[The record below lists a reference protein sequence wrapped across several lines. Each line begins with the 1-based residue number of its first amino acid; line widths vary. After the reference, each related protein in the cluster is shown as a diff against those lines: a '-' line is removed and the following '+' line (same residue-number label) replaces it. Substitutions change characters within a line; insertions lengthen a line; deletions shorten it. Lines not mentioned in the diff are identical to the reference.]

1 MKKRKAGELE
11 RSKSPTYLNV
21 DYISGS
27 AAEVKPLWSS
37 CKYII
42 TNTRSRLTPNLF
54 EVLVFLKVNHDC
66 WDARSIQLAYTKAL
80 KLQTD
85 RAREMI
91 DEDDLY
97 DVNVSDDE

>member
-1 MKKRKAGELE
+1 M
-11 RSKSPTYLNV
+11 
-21 DYISGS
+21 
-27 AAEVKPLWSS
+27 
-37 CKYII
+37 
-42 TNTRSRLTPNLF
+42 TPNLF

-80 KLQTD
+80 NLQTD